1 MRRIHSVDFMR
12 GFVMIIMALDHVRD
26 LIHVNSIT
34 QSPTN
39 LETTTPQLFFTRW
52 ITYLC
57 APIFVFLAGTS
68 AYLSFKNNDN
78 LIQTRSFLQ
87 KRGLYLIALEF
98 VVVNFLL
105 FFDLGFHNFIF
116 EVIAAIGVGFI
127 ILSFMLKWSVKTI
140 GIIGL
145 VIIFCHN
152 LLPLIPLQQ
161 DSIVRT
167 ILSPLFTI
175 SVLPLFSGKVLVV
188 AYPPIPWLGIMLTGF
203 ACGKFFEWS
212 DVLRKKLFLEIGL
225 GALLLFVIV
234 RFINIYGD
242 SVPWSVQ
249 KNSVY
254 TFLSFMNVTKY
265 PPSLL
270 FCLITLGIMFLI
282 LAIAEQPKGWFIKLA
297 SVYGKVPLFY
307 FLAHFVIIHITMLII
322 LYWQGFSSAQIDF
335 ASGTFGRPKDVTSG
349 LSLSAVYI
357 IWIAVVV
364 LLYKPCIWFGK
375 YKAENSYWWL
385 KYI

>member
-1 MRRIHSVDFMR
+1 
-12 GFVMIIMALDHVRD
+12 
-26 LIHVNSIT
+26 
-34 QSPTN
+34 
-39 LETTTPQLFFTRW
+39 
-52 ITYLC
+52 
-57 APIFVFLAGTS
+57 
-68 AYLSFKNNDN
+68 
-78 LIQTRSFLQ
+78 
-87 KRGLYLIALEF
+87 
-98 VVVNFLL
+98 
-105 FFDLGFHNFIF
+105 
-116 EVIAAIGVGFI
+116 
-127 ILSFMLKWSVKTI
+127 
-140 GIIGL
+140 
-145 VIIFCHN
+145 
-152 LLPLIPLQQ
+152 
-161 DSIVRT
+161 
-167 ILSPLFTI
+167 
-175 SVLPLFSGKVLVV
+175 VLPLFSGKVLVV
-188 AYPPIPWLGIMLTGF
+188 AYPPIPWLGIMLAGF

-212 DVLRKKLFLEIGL
+212 DVMRKKLFLEIGL

-270 FCLITLGIMFLI
+270 FCLITLGIMFLM
-282 LAIAEQPKGWFIKLA
+282 LALAEQAKGWFIKIA

-307 FLAHFVIIHITMLII
+307 FLAHFIIIHITMLII

-364 LLYKPCIWFGK
+364 SLYKPCIWFSK